1 MLLIN
6 DNFELIIND
15 SNLKLFSF
23 FSNEKII
30 LQPLEIGI
38 PINHQFSQKRFS
50 DFSTGRYC
58 AMKALQIIGY
68 KDVVIPIGNDRE
80 PLWPNQIVGSISHC
94 DILTGAIVAKK
105 TDCISLGIDIEE
117 IGSVTEDLWDV
128 VFTENE
134 IKYLSSYGR
143 DERRVKST
151 IIFSIKEAFYKFQ
164 FPLTKIFLDFLD
176 VEVSLTDFSQII
188 ILSDLIDFESE
199 IRKNKVYYIIH
210 DSFIIS
216 IIVPS

>member
-6 DNFELIIND
+6 DNFELIINE

-38 PINHQFSQKRFS
+38 PINHQFSQKRYS

-58 AMKALQIIGY
+58 AMKALQIIGF
-68 KDVVIPIGNDRE
+68 KDVIIPIGNDRE

-105 TDCISLGIDIEE
+105 SNCISLGIDIEE

-134 IKYLSSYGR
+134 KKHLSSYRG

-176 VEVSLTDFSQII
+176 VEVSLTDFSQILV
-188 ILSDLIDFESE
+188 LSELISLKSN
-199 IRKNKVYYIIH
+199 IRRNKVY
-210 DSFIIS
+210 FIVNDGFVIS
-216 IIVPS
+216 LIVPS